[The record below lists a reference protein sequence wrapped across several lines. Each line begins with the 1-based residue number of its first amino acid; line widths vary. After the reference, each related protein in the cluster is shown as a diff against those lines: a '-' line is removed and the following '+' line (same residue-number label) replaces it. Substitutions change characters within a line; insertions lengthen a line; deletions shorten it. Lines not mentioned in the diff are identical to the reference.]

1 MSLRAL
7 CCTAILALGAT
18 TACVDQLPVS
28 PITPPK
34 AIAHDMI
41 ACDPT
46 TAIIPC
52 DGDSGGGGGG
62 YAPPPGIPLPGL
74 SMTMCLNVT
83 SYPDSDHDGL
93 NDVCELS
100 LAQAFAPRLY
110 QNPNLRIWD
119 PSNGWIGGEYYHGA
133 AQMTYYDYGYHPFIR
148 LAYFPAYYND
158 MGNCPINCGH
168 EGDSEF
174 IMVDLE
180 YDASSARFLTRGVF
194 LSAHCGAIVPVT
206 LQDAKD
212 CRWYTP
218 DFFAYVDGV
227 YRGAPE
233 VWVANGTNANYPSL
247 GRCDSG
253 TYNYDD
259 CSSYAWG
266 VRFPVTADFNFG
278 AVGYTIGAVHA
289 RRNLSMTNPSRTE
302 HFFDRLG
309 VFGGW
314 QSGAT
319 DTTPYGRILYDFGFI
334 PSSGGGGTPGCN
346 ASGVCYL

>member
-1 MSLRAL
+1 MRFGTPISDGDPMSLRAL

-119 PSNGWIGGEYYHGA
+119 LLRLRLPPVHPARVFPGLLQRHGKLPH
-133 AQMTYYDYGYHPFIR
+133 Q
-148 LAYFPAYYND
+148 L
-158 MGNCPINCGH
+158 
-168 EGDSEF
+168 
-174 IMVDLE
+174 
-180 YDASSARFLTRGVF
+180 
-194 LSAHCGAIVPVT
+194 
-206 LQDAKD
+206 
-212 CRWYTP
+212 W
-218 DFFAYVDGV
+218 
-227 YRGAPE
+227 
-233 VWVANGTNANYPSL
+233 
-247 GRCDSG
+247 
-253 TYNYDD
+253 
-259 CSSYAWG
+259 
-266 VRFPVTADFNFG
+266 
-278 AVGYTIGAVHA
+278 A
-289 RRNLSMTNPSRTE
+289 RR
-302 HFFDRLG
+302 
-309 VFGGW
+309 
-314 QSGAT
+314 
-319 DTTPYGRILYDFGFI
+319 
-334 PSSGGGGTPGCN
+334 
-346 ASGVCYL
+346 